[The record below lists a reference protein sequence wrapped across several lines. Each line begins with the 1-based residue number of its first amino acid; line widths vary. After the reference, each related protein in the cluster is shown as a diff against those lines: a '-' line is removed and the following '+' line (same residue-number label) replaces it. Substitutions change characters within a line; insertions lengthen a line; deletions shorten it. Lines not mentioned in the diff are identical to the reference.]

1 MLKRLL
7 PLLLSAAMLLT
18 MGGCNAENKE
28 LEAKAAQEKL
38 AQSFRTT
45 AKMTYKSLSTEIE
58 IYKKPMNCA
67 VVSFAA
73 PDSLKDMKL
82 TFYTDHVTMSY
93 KDQEFDFMPDS
104 LPGKAAS
111 RLVIS
116 AINAAMSDQG
126 ISVEQTEDQLIIKGS
141 IEEGDFLL
149 TIDAKNGNILKL
161 SIPQSELELEILNFK
176 ILE

>member
-7 PLLLSAAMLLT
+7 SVLLCTAVLLSMS
-18 MGGCNAENKE
+18 GCGAEKKE

-45 AKMTYKSLSTEIE
+45 AKMSYKGLQTEIE

-67 VVSFAA
+67 VVTFGA

-93 KDQEFDFMPDS
+93 KEQEFDFVPDS

-111 RLVIS
+111 KLVIS
-116 AINAAMSDQG
+116 AINAAMSDEG
-126 ISVEQTEDQLIIKGS
+126 VSVEQTEDQLIIKGS